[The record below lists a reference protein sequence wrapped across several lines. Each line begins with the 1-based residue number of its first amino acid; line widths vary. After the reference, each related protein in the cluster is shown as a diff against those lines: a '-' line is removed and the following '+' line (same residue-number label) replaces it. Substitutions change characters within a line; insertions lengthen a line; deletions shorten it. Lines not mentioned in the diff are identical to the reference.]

1 VSPAPAA
8 TPTAP
13 AAPADITPVDEP
25 VGEPGTGT
33 TPPAT
38 PTGEQQPVAPQ
49 SIPIVDPVTHEVIG
63 TCRDGACGLN
73 VRSAPSLDSN
83 VVGAVLEG
91 STLQIECQARG
102 DTVSNGHA
110 RSNVWN
116 RLSDGTWVSDFYVD
130 TPRVGEFSNGIPR
143 C

>member
-1 VSPAPAA
+1 MPVP
-8 TPTAP
+8 P
-13 AAPADITPVDEP
+13 AAPEVRLI
-25 VGEPGTGT
+25 
-33 TPPAT
+33 
-38 PTGEQQPVAPQ
+38 
-49 SIPIVDPVTHEVIG
+49 DPVTHEVIG

-73 VRSAPSLDSN
+73 ARTAPSLEAP

-91 STLQIECQARG
+91 SVVEVVCQARG
-102 DTVSNGHA
+102 DTVSNGRA

-130 TPRVGEFSNGIPR
+130 TPRVGEFSDPIPQ